1 MNIQD
6 IKIKEDFKKIKVKKQ
21 LDFTVKKLIINNII
35 DGAKIEDS
43 NIIRIDYALLYMFKD
58 IILISQYSNLEIGED
73 MIADYDYASKKGII
87 KHILNKID
95 INELQLIDKIIE
107 NEIEQIHKIENST
120 GNIIAKGLNY
130 LAENLPDEKAMQ
142 KVIKEVPKALNKIS
156 PEVLSVIKNI
166 KN

>member
-35 DGAKIEDS
+35 DGAKIEDG
-43 NIIRIDYALLYMFKD
+43 NTVKIDYALLYMFRD
-58 IILISQYSNLEIGED
+58 IILMGQYSNLETGED
-73 MIADYDYASKKGII
+73 IIADYDYASKIGII

-107 NEIEQIHKIENST
+107 NEIEQIYKIENST